1 MRSAELAPHSASLRM
16 KFHHVPAP
24 AGQPATRLWV
34 MLPGAY
40 MKPADFVSAGFV
52 DALHQRGLSHAVA
65 LFEAGIPELADGSAQ
80 AALHDFL
87 QDQAGDPACRVSLL
101 GISLGAHLA
110 LACLA
115 RSLAAGA
122 DAALL
127 LAPYLGPRDL
137 VAQVARAQTVAEI
150 EQAIAARPDLDLE
163 IWRWLRQP
171 PSGAPQI
178 FLGYGSGDRF
188 AAAHALMAGT
198 PAPHHVDVQPGGHD
212 WPVWSALWTRHLDHF
227 HAN

>member
-1 MRSAELAPHSASLRM
+1 M

-40 MKPADFVSAGFV
+40 MKPTDFISAGFV
-52 DALHQRGLSHAVA
+52 EALRERRLPHSVA
-65 LFEAGIPELADGSAQ
+65 LLEAGIPELADGSAQ
-80 AALHDFL
+80 ATLHQFL
-87 QDQAGDPACRVSLL
+87 QDQTIDGACRVSLL

-115 RSLAAGA
+115 RSLARPA
-122 DAALL
+122 DAVLL
-127 LAPYLGPRDL
+127 LAPYLGPRDVL
-137 VAQVARAQTVAEI
+137 AQVARAQTVAEI
-150 EQAIAARPDLDLE
+150 EQSIATRPDLDLE

-171 PSGAPQI
+171 PADAPQI

-188 AAAHALMAGT
+188 AAAHALLART

-212 WPVWSALWTRHLDHF
+212 WPVWAALWTRHLDQF
-227 HAN
+227 HAH

>member
-1 MRSAELAPHSASLRM
+1 M

-24 AGQPATRLWV
+24 AGPAATRLWV

-40 MKPADFVSAGFV
+40 MKPADFISAGFV
-52 DALHQRGLSHAVA
+52 EALHQRRLPHAVA
-65 LFEAGIPELADGSAQ
+65 LLEAGIAELADGSAQ
-80 AALHDFL
+80 RALHEFL
-87 QDQAGDPACRVSLL
+87 QDRAGDPACPVSLL

-115 RSLAAGA
+115 RSLTAGA
-122 DAALL
+122 EAALL

-137 VAQVARAQTVAEI
+137 VAQVARAQNVTQVQQSMAD
-150 EQAIAARPDLDLE
+150 RPDLDLE
-163 IWRWLRQP
+163 IWRWLQEP
-171 PSGAPQI
+171 PIGAPQI

-198 PAPHHVDVQPGGHD
+198 PAPRHVDVQPGGHD
-212 WPVWSALWTRHLDHF
+212 WPVWTALWTRHLDHF
-227 HAN
+227 HAH

>member
-1 MRSAELAPHSASLRM
+1 M
-16 KFHHVPAP
+16 KFHHLPAS

-40 MKPADFVSAGFV
+40 MSPADFISAGFV
-52 DALHQRGLSHAVA
+52 DALRRRRLPHAVV
-65 LFEAGIPELADGSAQ
+65 LLEAGISELADGSAQ
-80 AALHDFL
+80 AALQEFL
-87 QDQAGDPACRVSLL
+87 QGRGGDPACRVSLL

-110 LACLA
+110 LALLA
-115 RSLAAGA
+115 RSPAAGVE
-122 DAALL
+122 AALL

-150 EQAIAARPDLDLE
+150 EQSMAARPDLDLE

-171 PSGAPQI
+171 PTGAPQI

-212 WPVWSALWTRHLDHF
+212 WPVWAALWTRHLDRF
-227 HAN
+227 HAH